1 MTVYLLGNLEPTY
14 RQLQTMKL
22 DKSPFVII
30 SVIGQELLA
39 QAKYNAA
46 VQVRIPQE
54 GITQNMLHF
63 KSLHFKVAPMHPSCL
78 IVHYFNSQVL
88 PHFISKSFY
97 QGSWNRTNCI

>member
-46 VQVRIPQE
+46 VQVRISQE
-54 GITQNMLHF
+54 QITQNMLHF
-63 KSLHFKVAPMHPSCL
+63 KSLHF
-78 IVHYFNSQVL
+78 
-88 PHFISKSFY
+88 
-97 QGSWNRTNCI
+97 